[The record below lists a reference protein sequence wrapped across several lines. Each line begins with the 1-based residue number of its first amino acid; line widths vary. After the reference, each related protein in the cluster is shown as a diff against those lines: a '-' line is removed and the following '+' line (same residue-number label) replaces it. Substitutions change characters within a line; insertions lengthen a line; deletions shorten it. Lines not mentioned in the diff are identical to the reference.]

1 MGIFSKPLLQRHDR
15 REDMPE
21 GLWIKCSDCGA
32 MIHVLELK
40 QNLYVCQTCQ
50 NHFLMEARER
60 IALLADPGSF
70 EETEMGLIS
79 SNPLGFQG

>member
-32 MIHVLELK
+32 MIHTLELK
-40 QNLYVCQTCQ
+40 QNLYVCQT
-50 NHFLMEARER
+50 
-60 IALLADPGSF
+60 
-70 EETEMGLIS
+70 
-79 SNPLGFQG
+79 